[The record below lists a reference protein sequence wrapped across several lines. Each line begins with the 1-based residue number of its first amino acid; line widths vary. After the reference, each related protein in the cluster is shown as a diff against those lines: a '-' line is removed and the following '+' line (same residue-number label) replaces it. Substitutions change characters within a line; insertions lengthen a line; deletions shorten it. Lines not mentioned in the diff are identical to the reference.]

1 MPLYFNLKELSIHF
15 YGDSII
21 NSLFSLPWL
30 YCCHYWGTFL
40 QFDCSA
46 FLQQV
51 MDRLFPMVP
60 SLLSHSGAF
69 YLVVISENC
78 PDDIKRVM
86 YELGFDMHIVKER
99 KVRGEHL
106 LVLKFVR
113 K

>member
-1 MPLYFNLKELSIHF
+1 
-15 YGDSII
+15 
-21 NSLFSLPWL
+21 
-30 YCCHYWGTFL
+30 
-40 QFDCSA
+40 
-46 FLQQV
+46 
-51 MDRLFPMVP
+51 MVP
-60 SLLSHSGAF
+60 NLLSQNGVF

-86 YELGFDMHIVKER
+86 DELGFDMHILKER